1 MSETLTRLRLEGGQY
16 EALLTAP
23 TETVIEAVHQ
33 GAVVAVADCTPDP
46 DGADRKMVR
55 LSLPISVLSD
65 GVQVIGLRSART
77 GAVLDRITLMAG
89 TPLDEDLRAEIA
101 LLRDELELVKR
112 AFLRHISDTA
122 GH

>member
-1 MSETLTRLRLEGGQY
+1 
-16 EALLTAP
+16 
-23 TETVIEAVHQ
+23 
-33 GAVVAVADCTPDP
+33 
-46 DGADRKMVR
+46 
-55 LSLPISVLSD
+55 
-65 GVQVIGLRSART
+65 
-77 GAVLDRITLMAG
+77 VLDRITLMAG